1 MANHPLV
8 RMGTVYIPVQD
19 PLQSSKWYAAI
30 LGAELT
36 YSDDDKAIMNMAGQS
51 LFLMKAPAG
60 ESANFRD
67 IHGQVR
73 FSFTFEVDGLA
84 KLKELH
90 MELADKGI
98 SLGEIEDRG
107 HAGRNFVFC
116 DPDGNIFD
124 VWSVLSPDFKG

>member
-51 LFLMKAPAG
+51 LFLMKALAG

-98 SLGEIEDRG
+98 SMGEIEDRG